1 MTQQIH
7 KSLLPKARF
16 ILKIAILGGTGKEGA
31 GLGYRWAVAGHD
43 IIIGSRLAERAQAKA
58 DELSLLMPGFG
69 GTISGA
75 GNLAAA
81 QVADV
86 VVLAVPYDAQQST
99 LETIKP
105 ALVDKLLI
113 SVVVPLKPPKVAN
126 VWLPEA
132 GSAAAEAQAFL
143 GEQTRVVAAFQNVSA
158 EHLLDINHS
167 VACDVLICGDKAAD
181 RDVVAQLAGDAGMR
195 GVHAGLLVNAGI
207 VEGLTAV
214 LISINIRH
222 KIKNAGIRITG
233 IE

>member
-1 MTQQIH
+1 M
-7 KSLLPKARF
+7 RV

-58 DELSLLMPGFG
+58 DELSMLMPGFG
-69 GTISGA
+69 GTTSGA
-75 GNLAAA
+75 DNLAAA
-81 QVADV
+81 QAADV
-86 VVLAVPYDAQQST
+86 VVLAVPYDAQRST

-105 ALVDKLLI
+105 ALMDKLLI

-158 EHLLDINHS
+158 EHLLDIDHS

-181 RDVVAQLAGDAGMR
+181 REIAAQLARDAGMR

>member
-1 MTQQIH
+1 
-7 KSLLPKARF
+7 
-16 ILKIAILGGTGKEGA
+16 LKIAILGGTGKEGA

-58 DELSLLMPGFG
+58 DDLSMLMPGFG
-69 GTISGA
+69 GTFSGA
-75 GNLAAA
+75 DNLAAA
-81 QVADV
+81 QAADV

-105 ALVDKLLI
+105 ALVNKLLI

-132 GSAAAEAQAFL
+132 GSAAAEAQAYL

-158 EHLLDINHS
+158 EHLLDIDHT

-181 RDVVAQLAGDAGMR
+181 RDVAAQLARDAGMR